1 MNKNSKNLQWCVWN
15 KKTSEDV
22 TWECYTAYNAISLM
36 ANMPT
41 YSDRLERDA
50 YSLIEAE
57 DMDYTKG
64 LISENSDNTSGG
76 RSLGGINSGDY
87 TAYYNVDFGKTG
99 CSKVKLRYSRKTED
113 AEKKGKNRNK
123 AWFYKWNQ

>member
-1 MNKNSKNLQWCVWN
+1 
-15 KKTSEDV
+15 
-22 TWECYTAYNAISLM
+22 
-36 ANMPT
+36 
-41 YSDRLERDA
+41 
-50 YSLIEAE
+50 
-57 DMDYTKG
+57 MDYTKG

-113 AEKKGKNRNK
+113 AEKKGENRNK
-123 AWFYKWNQ
+123 AWFYKWNHNCKCSIR